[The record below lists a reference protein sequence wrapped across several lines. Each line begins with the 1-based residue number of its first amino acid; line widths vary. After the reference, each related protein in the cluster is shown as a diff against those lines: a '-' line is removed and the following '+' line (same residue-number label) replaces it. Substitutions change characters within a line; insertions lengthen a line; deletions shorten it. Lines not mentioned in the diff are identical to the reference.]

1 MNCNRKTARDGLA
14 AAWLKATQN
23 SSPAAG
29 YIYIHHERSGV
40 CIKTASLAGRSPPR
54 GTGTARPKNE
64 KMGEEVS
71 DIVDEAKIRL
81 FTFTA
86 PSPGGG
92 GAGWGSEPS
101 AARQPHPFPR
111 FPIYI
116 HPERSGVCKNCPLP
130 RWGRVGV
137 GAANHPQRDN
147 FTRSHASLFT
157 YPPLFHEIT
166 ATTESSSPPRTAPL

>member
-40 CIKTASLAGRSPPR
+40 CIKTAPSLQGE
-54 GTGTARPKNE
+54 AR
-64 KMGEEVS
+64 
-71 DIVDEAKIRL
+71 R
-81 FTFTA
+81 
-86 PSPGGG
+86 
-92 GAGWGSEPS
+92 SEPS

-130 RWGRVGV
+130 RWEKVGV

-157 YPPLFHEIT
+157 YTPSAQVYVKTAPSPGGRRSGWGQRTIRS
-166 ATTESSSPPRTAPL
+166 ATTSPVPTLPYSHTPLYSTK